1 MKGIRKKEKEKKMQG
16 SEKEE
21 KCRDLC
27 NTETQM
33 LINLI
38 IHTVSAYKLVY
49 FLVHYAYCFDNVL

>member
-1 MKGIRKKEKEKKMQG
+1 MQG

-38 IHTVSAYKLVY
+38 IHRISASKYVY